1 MVLTKQQQQRS
12 SPYERSIRPH
22 RPKVPQSRCL
32 FKTQIAA
39 KNLARSTSR
48 SKQPARTI
56 PISGEKVH
64 ACVRTCGTGEAAAR
78 DKACYGGG
86 GGRGVR
92 RRRNQTKRH
101 GTGVWIQLLCV
112 IFALRVFAYLLGSK
126 FYAGRRADRLGERK
140 EAHCE

>member
-1 MVLTKQQQQRS
+1 MNDPSDRIGLRYPNHDAYSK
-12 SPYERSIRPH
+12 
-22 RPKVPQSRCL
+22 PKSQPR
-32 FKTQIAA
+32 TWHD
-39 KNLARSTSR
+39 
-48 SKQPARTI
+48 QPARTI

-101 GTGVWIQLLCV
+101 GTGVWIQLVCV

>member
-1 MVLTKQQQQRS
+1 MNDPSDRIGLRYPNDDAYSKTKSQPRTWHNQRAD
-12 SPYERSIRPH
+12 PNNRRVRFLDLEWE
-22 RPKVPQSRCL
+22 Q
-32 FKTQIAA
+32 
-39 KNLARSTSR
+39 
-48 SKQPARTI
+48 
-56 PISGEKVH
+56 EKVH

-101 GTGVWIQLLCV
+101 GTGVWIQLVCV